1 MGSSSKQN
9 FSAKLVASKPWG
21 AFKKADTWVLV
32 SEFLIQCSGLGPGN
46 QKKNIQG
53 IQVFIAYFGKHFVVD
68 CPHKTFI
75 LI

>member
-9 FSAKLVASKPWG
+9 FSAKLIASKPWG

-46 QKKNIQG
+46 QKKKHSGDSG
-53 IQVFIAYFGKHFVVD
+53 IYSLLWE
-68 CPHKTFI
+68 TFCGR
-75 LI
+75 LST